1 MLLCSCPQEYREI
14 GPTCTMCRLPR
25 RPWGGSGHWLC
36 GPPSAQQHAVAMV
49 QSEVACGMILQ
60 EFRGKSPGLPPPKG
74 LSRQAPWG
82 FTTYYQNQ
90 TPPLLQKR
98 LVGGNASPAK
108 TFLQF
113 KTCFNAQH
121 ESPSIV
127 AHGDQLIQAPF
138 VRVRKWRLTSE
149 PRGFQ
154 MWGASLC
161 PDDEVTGQGSDC
173 R

>member
-1 MLLCSCPQEYREI
+1 MGI
-14 GPTCTMCRLPR
+14 GKSALHAPRADYPAGPGEAVGTGCVALP
-25 RPWGGSGHWLC
+25 
-36 GPPSAQQHAVAMV
+36 AQQHAVAMV

-98 LVGGNASPAK
+98 LVGGNASPAE

-121 ESPSIV
+121 ESPSIM

-138 VRVRKWRLTSE
+138 V
-149 PRGFQ
+149 G
-154 MWGASLC
+154 
-161 PDDEVTGQGSDC
+161 
-173 R
+173 

>member
-1 MLLCSCPQEYREI
+1 MLLSTRVAGNRPYVHHVQTTPQALGRQRALALWPSPRPAACCGR
-14 GPTCTMCRLPR
+14 GPIRGRL
-25 RPWGGSGHWLC
+25 WDD
-36 GPPSAQQHAVAMV
+36 
-49 QSEVACGMILQ
+49 LQ

-98 LVGGNASPAK
+98 LVGGNASPAE

-113 KTCFNAQH
+113 KTCFNAQR
-121 ESPSIV
+121 ESPAIV

-138 VRVRKWRLTSE
+138 VRVRKRRLTSE
-149 PRGFQ
+149 SGGIQ

-161 PDDEVTGQGSDC
+161 PDDEVTRQGSDC
-173 R
+173 C